1 MKNLIFVFVCLLS
14 VSFLI
19 ATPVLKAQE
28 EIGDDTVKNDRYVCI
43 TTVNQVMRC
52 GYLVEDDGRELKL
65 NTPDIGLV
73 IIPKADVISMA
84 DAAEGTLSQSMNP
97 VSARASKSILDPNRS
112 PQSSR
117 YFFAPSAFSM
127 KLKEGYAHVNP
138 LSANVTR
145 QVSDNF
151 MVGGALSWVGFG
163 ATIKASARLGDNL
176 YGSVG
181 GMALLG
187 FYGNGPT
194 FFPYINLTS
203 GDHNSHFS
211 VALAALT
218 FDGKVSPMINF
229 SACKEVNPRLWLITE
244 NYYFTDPML
253 FREQVLLSFGARWWS
268 RSKNSLEEF
277 ALMLMITED
286 GDAIPIPW
294 FGRTWP
300 F

>member
-1 MKNLIFVFVCLLS
+1 MKISLHVSFGFLL
-14 VSFLI
+14 SFLI

-28 EIGDDTVKNDRYVCI
+28 EIGNEAVKNDRYVCV
-43 TTVNQVMRC
+43 TTVNQMVRC
-52 GYLVEDDGRELKL
+52 GYFIEDDGREITL
-65 NTPDIGLV
+65 NTPELGLV

-117 YFFAPSAFSM
+117 YFFAPSALPM
-127 KLKEGYAHVNP
+127 KRGEGYAHVNW
-138 LSANVTR
+138 LSANVTN

-151 MVGGALSWVGFG
+151 MLGGALSWVGFG
-163 ATIKASARLGDNL
+163 ATMKASARLGDNL
-176 YGSVG
+176 YGSIG

-187 FYGNGPT
+187 FADLGPT
-194 FFPYINLTS
+194 FFPYINFTS

-211 VALAALT
+211 AAFAALT
-218 FDGKVSPMINF
+218 FDGEVSPMINF
-229 SACKEVNPRLWLITE
+229 SACKEINPRLWLMTE

-253 FREQVLLSFGARWWS
+253 FSEQVLLSFGARWWS
-268 RSKNSLEEF
+268 VTKNSLGEV

-286 GDAIPIPW
+286 GEAIPIPW
-294 FGRTWP
+294 FGKTWP